1 VLVLLAKGV
10 VMWLSQIVHK
20 KRQWQQVLSLLIV
33 LLVNASFYTVG
44 QLQLQQRQQQWQQW
58 LMLQPLTQSSWLI
71 SDQGQLKLLTS
82 PPAQQHDFV
91 ALDGSNPVLHLAPD
105 LVQGW
110 TWFDYLL
117 LNSPFM
123 LWLAWLWW
131 IRPYQRQFK
140 SELRMMEQQT
150 ELLLHHLELPFHKKT
165 NPATQLQRVLLKLQN
180 WQKRDSEIRQ
190 LVRVQGLVDH
200 ELAIGNR
207 VFFESRLNHYLTE
220 STEPVTGAVFL
231 VQLSHPESHLSNVI
245 KLQRLRGCVE
255 LMAELVSNWP
265 EAVMARL
272 AENDLAL
279 LISGLSGK
287 EAEQLGDR
295 MANVLSQASFFD
307 DCQDFDLIHIG
318 FVLYQQG
325 QSSYQLM
332 AEADMALKTAQLQG
346 PNAAYG
352 FNDPQKPKIKGSVW
366 WRTELHNALKEQR
379 FLLSFQP
386 VFSWHDND
394 VLQHEVLVRLASSDG
409 DKLAAALFLPM
420 AANCGLVGAIDQ
432 YVLQKVAK
440 LSATESLDHCRCSVN
455 LNTQS
460 LLDDSWW
467 HWLQQQV
474 ASGTIVANDLAL
486 EFHEHHLIKHYKNLK
501 PKLLQLQQWGFELIV
516 DHVGLSLEA
525 APYTDELPIRMLKIH
540 PAVVR
545 GVDHQLEQQLFIR
558 GLLASCVG
566 KDIKVIATGVE
577 QDPEWQCLKKLGV
590 TGAQGYYFSQPLA
603 RLIAQNQLSG

>member
-1 VLVLLAKGV
+1 
-10 VMWLSQIVHK
+10 MWLSQIVQK
-20 KRQWQQVLSLLIV
+20 KRHWQQLLSVLVL
-33 LLVNASFYTVG
+33 LLVNVSFYSIG
-44 QLQLQQRQQQWQQW
+44 QLQLQERQQQWQQW
-58 LMLQPLTQSSWLI
+58 LALQPLQQQSWLI
-71 SDQGQLKLLTS
+71 NEQGQLKLLS
-82 PPAQQHDFV
+82 NPPPLSADFV
-91 ALDGSNPVLHLAPD
+91 ALDGSNPVLHLSPE
-105 LVQGW
+105 LVQSW
-110 TWFDYLL
+110 SALDYLL
-117 LNSPFM
+117 LNLPFVI
-123 LWLAWLWW
+123 WLAWLLW
-131 IRPYQRQFK
+131 IRPYQRQFGQ
-140 SELRMMEQQT
+140 ELQQLEQQT
-150 ELLLHHLELPFHKKT
+150 QLLLTHLDLPFHRET

-220 STEPVTGAVFL
+220 SAEVASGAVFL
-231 VQLSHPESHLSNVI
+231 VQLSHPEPHLSVLI

-255 LMAELVSNWP
+255 LIAEMVSAWSD
-265 EAVMARL
+265 AVLARL
-272 AENDLAL
+272 ADNDLAL
-279 LISGLSGK
+279 LIPGLTGK

-295 MANVLSQASFFD
+295 MAQVLSQANFFD
-307 DCQDFDLIHIG
+307 ECQDFDLVHIG

-366 WRTELHNALKEQR
+366 WRTELHNALKENR

-386 VFSWHDND
+386 VFSWQDND

-409 DKLAAALFLPM
+409 EKLAAALFLPM
-420 AANCGLVGAIDQ
+420 AANCGLVSAIDQ
-432 YVLQKVAK
+432 YVLLKVAK
-440 LSATESLDHCRCSVN
+440 LSETEALEHCRCSVN
-455 LNTQS
+455 LNIQS
-460 LLDDSWW
+460 LLDEAWW
-467 HWLQQQV
+467 HWLQQQLN
-474 ASGTIVANDLAL
+474 SGSIVATDLAL
-486 EFHEHHLIKHYKNLK
+486 EFHEHHLIKHYKSLK

-516 DHVGLSLEA
+516 DHVGLSLDA
-525 APYTDELPIRMLKIH
+525 TPYTDELPVRMLKIH

-545 GVDHQLEQQLFIR
+545 GIDHQLEQQLFIR

-566 KDIKVIATGVE
+566 KDIKVVATGVE

-590 TGAQGYYFSQPLA
+590 IGAQGYYFSQPLA
-603 RLIAQNQLSG
+603 RIIAQNQLSE

>member
-1 VLVLLAKGV
+1 
-10 VMWLSQIVHK
+10 MWLSQIVQK
-20 KRQWQQVLSLLIV
+20 KRYWQRLLSLLVV
-33 LLVNASFYTVG
+33 LLINCSFYAIG

-58 LMLQPLTQSSWLI
+58 LELQPLTHQAWLV
-71 SDQGQLKLLTS
+71 SEQGQLKLLSS
-82 PPAQQHDFV
+82 PPKAAADFV
-91 ALDGSNPVLHLAPD
+91 ALDGTNPVLHLAPQ
-105 LVQGW
+105 LVQSW
-110 TWFDYLL
+110 TALDYLL
-117 LNSPFM
+117 LNLPFVI
-123 LWLAWLWW
+123 WLAWLVW
-131 IRPYQRQFK
+131 IRPYQQQFRQ
-140 SELRMMEQQT
+140 ELQQLEQQT
-150 ELLLHHLELPFHKKT
+150 QLLLTHLDLPFHQET
-165 NPATQLQRVLLKLQN
+165 NPVTQLQRVLLKLQN

-220 STEPVTGAVFL
+220 SGEVNSGAVFI
-231 VQLSHPESHLSNVI
+231 VQLSHPEVHLSNLI

-255 LMAELVSNWP
+255 LIAELVSGWP

-272 AENDLAL
+272 AENDVAL
-279 LISGLSGK
+279 LIPGLNGK

-295 MANVLSQASFFD
+295 LAQVLSQANFFAE
-307 DCQDFDLIHIG
+307 CQDFDLVHIG

-366 WRTELHNALKEQR
+366 WRTELHNALKENR

-386 VFSWHDND
+386 VFSWQDND
-394 VLQHEVLVRLASSDG
+394 VLQHEVLVRLAGSDG
-409 DKLAAALFLPM
+409 EKLAAAVFLPM
-420 AANCGLVGAIDQ
+420 AANCGLAGAIDQ
-432 YVLQKVAK
+432 YVLLKVAK
-440 LSATESLDHCRCSVN
+440 LTETAVLEHCRCSVN
-455 LNTQS
+455 LNVQS
-460 LLDDSWW
+460 LLDEGWW
-467 HWLQQQV
+467 HWLTAQV
-474 ASGTIVANDLAL
+474 NQGSLETADLAL

-516 DHVGLSLEA
+516 DHVGLSLDTT
-525 APYTDELPIRMLKIH
+525 PYTDELPIRMLKIH
-540 PAVVR
+540 PAIVR

-577 QDPEWQCLKKLGV
+577 QDLEWQCLKKLGV

-603 RLIAQNQLSG
+603 RLIAQNQLSD

>member
-1 VLVLLAKGV
+1 
-10 VMWLSQIVHK
+10 MWLSQIVQK
-20 KRQWQQVLSLLIV
+20 KRHWQQLLSVVVL
-33 LLVNASFYTVG
+33 LLVNISFYSIG
-44 QLQLQQRQQQWQQW
+44 QLQLQHRQQQWQQW
-58 LMLQPLTQSSWLI
+58 LVLQPLQQQSWLI
-71 SDQGQLKLLTS
+71 SEQNQLKLLSS
-82 PPAQQHDFV
+82 PPSAAADFV
-91 ALDGSNPVLHLAPD
+91 ALDGSNPVLHLAPE
-105 LVQGW
+105 LVKSW
-110 TWFDYLL
+110 TVPDYLL
-117 LNSPFM
+117 LNLPFVIWL
-123 LWLAWLWW
+123 LWLLW
-131 IRPYQRQFK
+131 IRPYQQQFRQ
-140 SELRMMEQQT
+140 ELQQLEQQT
-150 ELLLHHLELPFHKKT
+150 RLLLNHLDLPFHTGT

-220 STEPVTGAVFL
+220 SGEAGSGAVFL
-231 VQLSHPESHLSNVI
+231 VQLSHPEPNLSTLS
-245 KLQRLRGCVE
+245 KLQRLKGCVE
-255 LMAELVSNWP
+255 LIAELTSGWP

-272 AENDLAL
+272 ADNDLSL
-279 LISGLSGK
+279 LIPGLTGR

-295 MANVLSQASFFD
+295 MAQVLSQASFFD
-307 DCQDFDLIHIG
+307 ECQDFDLIHIG

-366 WRTELHNALKEQR
+366 WRTELHNALKENR

-386 VFSWHDND
+386 VFSWLDND

-420 AANCGLVGAIDQ
+420 AANCGLVSAIDQ
-432 YVLQKVAK
+432 YVLLKVAK
-440 LSATESLDHCRCSVN
+440 LGETEVLEHCRCSVN

-460 LLDDSWW
+460 LLDEAWW

-474 ASGTIVANDLAL
+474 NSGTIVAPDLAL

-516 DHVGLSLEA
+516 DHVGLSLDA
-525 APYTDELPIRMLKIH
+525 TPYTDELPIRMLKIH

-545 GVDHQLEQQLFIR
+545 GIDHQLEQQLFIR

-590 TGAQGYYFSQPLA
+590 VGAQGYYFSQPLA
-603 RLIAQNQLSG
+603 RLIAQNQLSD

>member
-1 VLVLLAKGV
+1 
-10 VMWLSQIVHK
+10 MWLSQIVQK
-20 KRQWQQVLSLLIV
+20 KRYWQQLLSLLV
-33 LLVNASFYTVG
+33 LLLVNVSFYAIG
-44 QLQLQQRQQQWQQW
+44 QLQMQQRQQQWQQW
-58 LMLQPLTQSSWLI
+58 LVIQPLQQSSWLI
-71 SDQGQLKLLTS
+71 KDQGQLKLLSS
-82 PPAQQHDFV
+82 PPESSADFV
-91 ALDGSNPVLHLAPD
+91 ALDGSNPVLHLAPE
-105 LVQGW
+105 LVQSW
-110 TWFDYLL
+110 TMLDYLL
-117 LNSPFM
+117 LNLPF
-123 LWLAWLWW
+123 LIWVAWLLW
-131 IRPYQRQFK
+131 IRPYQQQFRQ
-140 SELRMMEQQT
+140 ELQQLEQQT
-150 ELLLHHLELPFHKKT
+150 QLLLTHLELPFHTET

-220 STEPVTGAVFL
+220 STEAASGAVFL
-231 VQLSHPESHLSNVI
+231 VQLSHPEPHLSNLI

-255 LMAELVSNWP
+255 LIAELASGWSD
-265 EAVMARL
+265 AVLARL
-272 AENDLAL
+272 ADNDLVL
-279 LISGLSGK
+279 LIPALTGK

-295 MANVLSQASFFD
+295 MAHVLSQANFFD
-307 DCQDFDLIHIG
+307 ECQDFDLIHIG

-366 WRTELHNALKEQR
+366 WRTELHNALKENR

-386 VFSWHDND
+386 VFSWQDND

-420 AANCGLVGAIDQ
+420 AANCGLVSAIDQ
-432 YVLQKVAK
+432 YVLLKVAK
-440 LSATESLDHCRCSVN
+440 LSETEALEHCRCSVN
-455 LNTQS
+455 LNTLS
-460 LLDDSWW
+460 LLDEGWW
-467 HWLQQQV
+467 HWLQQQIN
-474 ASGTIVANDLAL
+474 SGLIVATDLAL
-486 EFHEHHLIKHYKNLK
+486 EFHEHHLIKQYKNLK
-501 PKLLQLQQWGFELIV
+501 PKLLQLHQWGFELIV
-516 DHVGLSLEA
+516 DHVGLSLDA
-525 APYTDELPIRMLKIH
+525 TPYTDELPVRMLKIH

-545 GVDHQLEQQLFIR
+545 GIDHQLEQQLFIR

-577 QDPEWQCLKKLGV
+577 QDLEWQCLKKLGV
-590 TGAQGYYFSQPLA
+590 VGAQGYYFSQPLA
-603 RLIAQNQLSG
+603 RLIAQNQLSE

>member
-1 VLVLLAKGV
+1 
-10 VMWLSQIVHK
+10 MWLSQIVHK
-20 KRQWQQVLSLLIV
+20 KRQWQQVLSLITV
-33 LLVNASFYTVG
+33 LLVNLSFYAIG
-44 QLQLQQRQQQWQQW
+44 QWQLQQRQQQWQQW
-58 LMLQPLTQSSWLI
+58 LVMQPLSQTSWLV
-71 SDQGQLKLLTS
+71 SDEGQLKLLTS
-82 PPAQQHDFV
+82 SPPKNDDFV
-91 ALDGSNPVLHLAPD
+91 ALDGSNPVLHLAPE
-105 LVQGW
+105 LVRSW
-110 TWFDYLL
+110 SLTDFLL
-117 LNSPFM
+117 LNTPF
-123 LWLAWLWW
+123 LFWLAWLWW

-140 SELRMMEQQT
+140 QELQQLELQT
-150 ELLLHHLELPFHKKT
+150 QLLLDHLELPFHKET
-165 NPATQLQRVLLKLQN
+165 HPATQLQRVLLKLQN

-220 STEPVTGAVFL
+220 STEPAAGAVFL
-231 VQLSHPESHLSNVI
+231 VQLSHPEANLSHLI

-279 LISGLSGK
+279 LICGLSGK

-295 MANVLSQASFFD
+295 LANLLSQASFFD

-318 FVLYQQG
+318 FALYQQG

-386 VFSWHDND
+386 VFSWQDND

-432 YVLQKVAK
+432 YVLQKVAR
-440 LSATESLDHCRCSVN
+440 LSATEALDHCRCSVN

-474 ASGTIVANDLAL
+474 SSGNIVPNAVAL

-501 PKLLQLQQWGFELIV
+501 SKLLQLDQWGFELIV

-525 APYTDELPIRMLKIH
+525 APYTDELPVRMLKIH

-545 GVDHQLEQQLFIR
+545 GIDHQLEQQLFIR

-603 RLIAQNQLSG
+603 RLIAQDQLSE

>member
-1 VLVLLAKGV
+1 
-10 VMWLSQIVHK
+10 MWLSQIVQK
-20 KRQWQQVLSLLIV
+20 KRHWQQLLSLLV
-33 LLVNASFYTVG
+33 LVLVNVSFYSIG
-44 QLQLQQRQQQWQQW
+44 ELQLQHRQQQWQQW
-58 LMLQPLTQSSWLI
+58 LALQPLQQQSWLV
-71 SDQGQLKLLTS
+71 SEQGQLKLLSS
-82 PPAQQHDFV
+82 PPAVATDFV
-91 ALDGSNPVLHLAPD
+91 ALDGSNPVLHLSPE
-105 LVQGW
+105 LVQSW
-110 TWFDYLL
+110 SAQDYLL
-117 LNSPFM
+117 LNLPFVI
-123 LWLAWLWW
+123 WLAWLLW
-131 IRPYQRQFK
+131 IRSYQLQFRQ
-140 SELRMMEQQT
+140 ELQQLEQQT
-150 ELLLHHLELPFHKKT
+150 QLLLTHLELPFHRET

-220 STEPVTGAVFL
+220 STEVASGAVFL
-231 VQLSHPESHLSNVI
+231 VQLSHPEPNLSNLI
-245 KLQRLRGCVE
+245 KLKRLRGCVE
-255 LMAELVSNWP
+255 LIAELVANWP
-265 EAVMARL
+265 DAVMARL

-279 LISGLSGK
+279 LIPGFTGK

-295 MANVLSQASFFD
+295 IAQVLSQANFFD
-307 DCQDFDLIHIG
+307 ECQDFDLVHIG

-386 VFSWHDND
+386 VFSWQDND
-394 VLQHEVLVRLASSDG
+394 VLQHEVLVRLSSSDG

-432 YVLQKVAK
+432 YVLLKVAK
-440 LSATESLDHCRCSVN
+440 LSETEALEHCRCSVN

-474 ASGTIVANDLAL
+474 DSKAIAATDFAL

-501 PKLLQLQQWGFELIV
+501 PRLLQLHQWGFELIV
-516 DHVGLSLEA
+516 DHVGLCLDA
-525 APYTDELPIRMLKIH
+525 TPYTDELPVRMLKIH

-545 GVDHQLEQQLFIR
+545 GIDHQLEQQLFIR

-603 RLIAQNQLSG
+603 RLIAQNQLSD

>member
-1 VLVLLAKGV
+1 
-10 VMWLSQIVHK
+10 MWLSQIVQK
-20 KRQWQQVLSLLIV
+20 KRHWQQLLSVVVL
-33 LLVNASFYTVG
+33 LLVNISFYSIG
-44 QLQLQQRQQQWQQW
+44 QLQLQHRQQQWQQW
-58 LMLQPLTQSSWLI
+58 LVLQPLQQQSWLI
-71 SDQGQLKLLTS
+71 SEQNQLKLLSS
-82 PPAQQHDFV
+82 PPSAAADFV
-91 ALDGSNPVLHLAPD
+91 ALDGSNPVLHLAPE
-105 LVQGW
+105 LVKSW
-110 TWFDYLL
+110 SVPDYLL
-117 LNSPFM
+117 LNLPFVIWL
-123 LWLAWLWW
+123 LWLLW
-131 IRPYQRQFK
+131 IRPYQQQFRQ
-140 SELRMMEQQT
+140 ELQQLEQQT
-150 ELLLHHLELPFHKKT
+150 RLLLNHLDLPFHTGT

-220 STEPVTGAVFL
+220 SGEAGSGAVFL
-231 VQLSHPESHLSNVI
+231 VQLSHPEPNLSTLS
-245 KLQRLRGCVE
+245 KLQRLKGCVE
-255 LMAELVSNWP
+255 LIAELTSGWP

-272 AENDLAL
+272 ADNDLSL
-279 LISGLSGK
+279 LIPGLTGR

-295 MANVLSQASFFD
+295 MAQVLSQASFFD
-307 DCQDFDLIHIG
+307 QCQDFDLIHIG

-366 WRTELHNALKEQR
+366 WRTELHNALKENR

-386 VFSWHDND
+386 VFSWLDND

-420 AANCGLVGAIDQ
+420 AANCGLVSAIDQ
-432 YVLQKVAK
+432 YVLLKVAK
-440 LSATESLDHCRCSVN
+440 LGETEVLEHCRCSVN

-460 LLDDSWW
+460 LLDEAWW

-474 ASGTIVANDLAL
+474 NSGTIVAPDLAL

-516 DHVGLSLEA
+516 DHVGLSLDA
-525 APYTDELPIRMLKIH
+525 TPYTDELPIRMLKIH

-545 GVDHQLEQQLFIR
+545 GIDHQLEQQLFIR
-558 GLLASCVG
+558 GLLASCAG

-590 TGAQGYYFSQPLA
+590 VGAQGYYFSQPLA
-603 RLIAQNQLSG
+603 RLIAQNQLSD

>member
-1 VLVLLAKGV
+1 
-10 VMWLSQIVHK
+10 MWLSQIVQK
-20 KRQWQQVLSLLIV
+20 KRHWQQLLSVLVL
-33 LLVNASFYTVG
+33 LLVNISFYSIG
-44 QLQLQQRQQQWQQW
+44 ELQLQHRQQQWQQW
-58 LMLQPLTQSSWLI
+58 LSLQPLQQQSWLV
-71 SDQGQLKLLTS
+71 SEQGQLKLLSS
-82 PPAQQHDFV
+82 PPPVATDFV

-105 LVQGW
+105 LLQSW
-110 TWFDYLL
+110 SALDYVL
-117 LNSPFM
+117 LNLPFVI
-123 LWLAWLWW
+123 WLAWLLW
-131 IRPYQRQFK
+131 IRSYQQQFRQ
-140 SELRMMEQQT
+140 ELQQLEQQT
-150 ELLLHHLELPFHKKT
+150 QLLLTHLELPFHQET
-165 NPATQLQRVLLKLQN
+165 NPTTQLQRVLLKLQN

-220 STEPVTGAVFL
+220 STEVASGAVFL
-231 VQLSHPESHLSNVI
+231 VQLSHPEPNLSNLI
-245 KLQRLRGCVE
+245 KLKRLRGCVE
-255 LMAELVSNWP
+255 LVVELAANWP
-265 EAVMARL
+265 DAVMARL

-279 LISGLSGK
+279 LIPGFTGK

-295 MANVLSQASFFD
+295 MAQVLSQANFFD
-307 DCQDFDLIHIG
+307 ECQDFDLVHIG

-386 VFSWHDND
+386 VFSWQDND

-409 DKLAAALFLPM
+409 DKLAAAVFLPM

-432 YVLQKVAK
+432 YVLLKVAK
-440 LSATESLDHCRCSVN
+440 LSETEALEHCRCSVN

-474 ASGTIVANDLAL
+474 DSKVLVATDFAL
-486 EFHEHHLIKHYKNLK
+486 EFHEHHLIKHYKSLK
-501 PKLLQLQQWGFELIV
+501 PKLLQLHQWGFELIV
-516 DHVGLSLEA
+516 DHVGLSLDA
-525 APYTDELPIRMLKIH
+525 TPYTDELPIRMLKIH

-545 GVDHQLEQQLFIR
+545 GIDHQLEQQLFIR

-603 RLIAQNQLSG
+603 RLIAQNQLSD